1 MKDFKFIK
9 TPIEEGENYKIWGNK
24 EFECWG
30 SVVKPENSGN
40 ATFTYPD
47 VIKNKVKS
55 LEQVSISPFF
65 NSYPTIMYTIADYK
79 YGIDVYF
86 NKLDGNTIIEFQS
99 GIIYVKGILVTLEHI
114 KNAK

>member
-1 MKDFKFIK
+1 MKKGKTTRFGGIK
-9 TPIEEGENYKIWGNK
+9 NSNVG
-24 EFECWG
+24 G